1 MAIKKGDL
9 IEAYEVAKQIYP
21 VGSLYF
27 SVSSIDPSSYFGG
40 TWKKVSEGRVIQGSD
55 SKNYAGTTKEAGLP
69 NITGKFTA
77 YEFTGY
83 HNGGIY
89 SEGALYATGES
100 LYSGNADSSDRS
112 AVLGLDA
119 SRCSAIY
126 GRSDTVQPPAFIV
139 NIWQRIA

>member
-9 IEAYEVAKQIYP
+9 IEAFEVVKQIYP

-55 SKNYAGTTKEAGLP
+55 SKNIAGTTKEAGLP
-69 NITGKFTA
+69 NVTGKFSNYDRCGSTIM
-77 YEFTGY
+77 GV
-83 HNGGIY
+83 
-89 SEGALYATGES
+89 SGAFSFA
-100 LYSGNADSSDRS
+100 GNYDSCTKSAGSDDW
-112 AVLGLDA
+112 GKWINFDA
-119 SRCSAIY
+119 SRSNAIY

>member
-9 IEAYEVAKQIYP
+9 IEAFEVVKQIYP

-55 SKNYAGTTKEAGLP
+55 SKNIAGTTKEAGLP
-69 NITGKFTA
+69 NIYGSTDGIEAPNYGQKQTGAFWLMS
-77 YEFTGY
+77 EI
-83 HNGGIY
+83 GIG
-89 SEGALYATGES
+89 S
-100 LYSGNADSSDRS
+100 NDSDTDNLR
-112 AVLGLDA
+112 VGFDA
-119 SRCSAIY
+119 SRCSPIY

>member
-9 IEAYEVAKQIYP
+9 IEAFEVVKQIYP

-55 SKNYAGTTKEAGLP
+55 SKNIAGTTKDAGLP
-69 NITGKFTA
+69 NITGTFSNYDRPGNTIM
-77 YEFTGY
+77 G
-83 HNGGIY
+83 
-89 SEGALYATGES
+89 ATGAFAKT
-100 LYSGNADSSDRS
+100 GNYNSNTKSAGSDDWGKYM
-112 AVLGLDA
+112 LFDA
-119 SRCSAIY
+119 SRSNAIY